1 MRSEDAMS
9 STSPDPREP
18 SRLVVFLRETW
29 DELLSAPFAAKA
41 GMLCT
46 LLYALI
52 VILAPVL
59 APHWESE
66 VFPQAFAPW
75 SEEHVLGTDNLG
87 RDMLSRLLYGT
98 RNTVLISLAATLIA
112 FSMGASLGM
121 FAALA
126 PKWFDQTLSR
136 LVDIL
141 MAIPSLIFALMLL
154 SVFGSG
160 LLNIVL
166 IIAALD
172 ATRVYRL
179 TRAVA
184 MNIAVMDFVEVARLR
199 GEHKAWIA
207 WNEILP
213 NIFPYLLAEFGFR
226 FCFVFLTISSLSFLG
241 VGIQPPTADLGSMV
255 RDTASL
261 ITYGDISPLLPA
273 GMIAILTIA
282 VNFVVDWALNK
293 TSGLYNEQ

>member
-1 MRSEDAMS
+1 MS
-9 STSPDPREP
+9 STSPDPSEP
-18 SRLVVFLRETW
+18 SRLVVFMGESW

-46 LLYALI
+46 ILYALI

-59 APHWESE
+59 APYWESE

-75 SEEHVLGTDNLG
+75 SEEHILGTDNLG
-87 RDMLSRLLYGT
+87 RDLLSRLLYGT

-112 FSMGASLGM
+112 FAMSASLGM

-136 LVDIL
+136 VVDIL

>member
-1 MRSEDAMS
+1 MS
-9 STSPDPREP
+9 STSPDPSEP
-18 SRLVVFLRETW
+18 SRLVVFMGESW

-46 LLYALI
+46 ILYALI

-59 APHWESE
+59 APYWESE

-75 SEEHVLGTDNLG
+75 SEEHILGTDNLG
-87 RDMLSRLLYGT
+87 RDLLSRLLYGT

-112 FSMGASLGM
+112 FAMGASLGM

-136 LVDIL
+136 VVDIL